1 MIFTARLLTPLAV
14 ILFFTGCGQVASTK
28 PESVAAR
35 SEAHALSAPPPAE
48 ALRPSPNRLV
58 GRILSIDETRRFAI
72 LDLRPE
78 APPAALISGAELIA
92 RTDSL
97 VETGRLKT
105 SRYVRTRTLGTQIVS
120 GQPKPGDEV
129 VFRLPNSD

>member
-14 ILFFTGCGQVASTK
+14 ILFFTGCGQVGSTK
-28 PESVAAR
+28 PAPLSTR
-35 SEAHALSAPPPAE
+35 SEAPAASAPPPSDS
-48 ALRPSPNRLV
+48 LRPSPNRLV
-58 GRILSIDETRRFAI
+58 GRILSIDAARGFAI

-78 APPAALISGAELIA
+78 APPAALIAGAELIA
-92 RTDSL
+92 RTDAL

-105 SRYVRTRTLGTQIVS
+105 SRYIRTRTLGTQIVS

-129 VFRLPNSD
+129 VFRLPTSD